1 MWVDCNMFNMKNLL
15 LGGFFLTIFMVA
27 PMCANAYVDRQT
39 ATVRIMNKAAGK
51 VQTIN
56 MPVGQ
61 NVQYE
66 KLNMIVR
73 SCKQTDPFD
82 AEDFFMFIEI
92 DKSDEG
98 KIFSGWMSANEPGD
112 NPLQNADYDLW
123 LVKCE

>member
-1 MWVDCNMFNMKNLL
+1 MKKIICFVILAVF
-15 LGGFFLTIFMVA
+15 GFGTMSTDVL
-27 PMCANAYVDRQT
+27 AYVDRQT

-51 VQTIN
+51 VQTIAL
-56 MPVGQ
+56 PVGQ

-66 KLNMIVR
+66 KLNMIAR

-82 AEDFFMFIEI
+82 AEDFFMFVEIE
-92 DKSDEG
+92 KSDEG

-112 NPLQNADYDLW
+112 NPLQNADYDVW

>member
-1 MWVDCNMFNMKNLL
+1 MKKIICFIILAVF
-15 LGGFFLTIFMVA
+15 GFGIMSTDVL
-27 PMCANAYVDRQT
+27 AYVDRQT

-51 VQTIN
+51 VQTIAL
-56 MPVGQ
+56 PVGQ

-66 KLNMIVR
+66 KLNMIAR

-82 AEDFFMFIEI
+82 AEDFFMFVEIE
-92 DKSDEG
+92 KSDEG

-112 NPLQNADYDLW
+112 NPLQNADYDVW